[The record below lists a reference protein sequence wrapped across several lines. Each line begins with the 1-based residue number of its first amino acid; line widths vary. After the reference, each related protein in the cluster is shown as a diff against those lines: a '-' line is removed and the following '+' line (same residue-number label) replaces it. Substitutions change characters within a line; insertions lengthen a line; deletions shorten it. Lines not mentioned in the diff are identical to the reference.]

1 MDIHS
6 YINIHFRVIK
16 NKVRAVTKGNQNTD
30 DLIQDLIINLLE
42 KGDEYCQ
49 QLVDD
54 GKVDHYIVRMAYIQ
68 FNSSSSPYYYKYRKV
83 QLKSSVFDTDKH
95 GGEYEQKEIKETD
108 LPNKIREEIN
118 QMHWYDRTLATDH
131 FVNGKSMR
139 QMSREYGIN
148 RSYISK
154 DLKRIKN
161 IIVEKYDGIFSD
173 LDD

>member
-6 YINIHFRVIK
+6 YINIHYRVIK

-30 DLIQDLIINLLE
+30 DLLQDLIINLLE
-42 KGDEYCQ
+42 KGEEYCQ
-49 QLVDD
+49 KLVDD

-83 QLKSSVFDTDKH
+83 QLKSSEFDTDKH
-95 GGEYEQKEIKETD
+95 GGEYEQKEIKD
-108 LPNKIREEIN
+108 NNLPKKIREEIN

-161 IIVEKYDGIFSD
+161 IIIEKYDRDFNNLND
-173 LDD
+173 